1 MPRQAGNAAFE
12 RRSMMILSISISVR
26 ARRSTADRS
35 SQAGDGERD
44 QGQPVP
50 TRLWLVVKLDNILVA
65 RFPLRNGI
73 EPLMFSYGL
82 LVCTRCIAGSNPVT
96 PTTDRLVRCLFGFAV
111 ASVSDST
118 WPGLVG

>member
-1 MPRQAGNAAFE
+1 
-12 RRSMMILSISISVR
+12 MMILSTSISVR

-73 EPLMFSYGL
+73 EPSCLAMDYLCALAVSQVQIL
-82 LVCTRCIAGSNPVT
+82 LPRPQIALS
-96 PTTDRLVRCLFGFAV
+96 DAY
-111 ASVSDST
+111 SDSQSHRSAT
-118 WPGLVG
+118 RPGRA